1 MSNVISGDKLFYW
14 VDRAV
19 WSKRPIT
26 ADIFLTDYCNN
37 RCHYCTYDEWGI
49 KKMYRH
55 MPLENVKKYVSR
67 MYDLGVRGFIFT
79 GGGEPTIHPQF
90 EEICQW
96 MDEKGY
102 SYGINTNFN
111 DLRLVKPKFLKVS
124 LDAWDEGSYKKIRG
138 VANYGKVRQN
148 IISYDAWR
156 KEHSPNTSL
165 GIQMVVVNACDI
177 EKFYSANA
185 DLPVDYISFRPV
197 ESKQGEFYSGK
208 QAAEQYLSIVE
219 TLNSLSVSDSRV
231 KLNYKWKFIQPENK
245 LSKCA
250 ANWSQIAINEKGQV
264 MYCCNKP
271 TEIVGHIM
279 DDDILDKKARY
290 NTNMELCRI
299 PCRLTGPNE
308 ALKHILRDKDSSCFI

>member
-1 MSNVISGDKLFYW
+1 MSNVISGNKLFYW
-14 VDRAV
+14 TDRAV

-37 RCHYCTYDEWGI
+37 KCRYCTYDEWGL
-49 KKMYRH
+49 KRTNRYMS
-55 MPLENVKKYVSR
+55 LENVKKYVMR
-67 MYDLGVRGFIFT
+67 LYDLGVRGFIFT
-79 GGGEPTIHPQF
+79 GGGEPTVHPKF
-90 EEICQW
+90 EEICKW
-96 MDEKGY
+96 MDEKGF
-102 SYGINTNFN
+102 SYGINTNLN
-111 DLRLVKPKFLKVS
+111 ELKLVKPKFLKVS
-124 LDAWDEGSYKKIRG
+124 LDAWNESTYKKFRG
-138 VANYGKVRQN
+138 VTAYGKVRQN
-148 IISYDAWR
+148 IITYDAWR
-156 KEHSPNTSL
+156 KEHSPATSL
-165 GIQMVVVNACDI
+165 GIQMVVLDPKDI
-177 EKFYSANA
+177 EFFYSENA

-197 ESKQGEFYSGK
+197 ESKLAEFYSNENAK
-208 QAAEQYLSIVE
+208 EQKLSIIR
-219 TLNSLSVSDSRV
+219 TLKRLSLSDSRV
-231 KLNYKWKFIQPENK
+231 KLNYKWNFIQPENK

-250 ANWSQIAINEKGQV
+250 ANWSQMAINEKGQV

>member
-55 MPLENVKKYVSR
+55 MPLQNVKKYVSR
-67 MYDLGVRGFIFT
+67 MYDIGVRGFIFT

-90 EEICQW
+90 KEICQW
-96 MDEKGY
+96 MDEKSY

-111 DLRLVKPKFLKVS
+111 ELKLVKPKFLKVS

-156 KEHSPNTSL
+156 KKHSSNTSL
-165 GIQMVVVNACDI
+165 GIQMVVVNSCDV

-197 ESKQGEFYSGK
+197 ESKQGEFYSEK
-208 QAAEQYLSIVE
+208 QAMEQYLSIVE
-219 TLNSLSVSDSRV
+219 TLNNLSISDSRV
-231 KLNYKWKFIQPENK
+231 KLNYKWDFIQPENK

-290 NTNMELCRI
+290 NTSMELCRI